1 MKLIKLLM
9 ELLSIGLR
17 RGAAVSKPLLIG
29 IRSDELITRARPMV
43 VMKNLII
50 ALSLLVS
57 GAALAEAQLGKDY
70 SLLNPAQPTST
81 KKIEVLEFFF
91 YGCSHCFHLHPLLSA
106 WEKTMPKDVELTL
119 VPTIFRDSWEPMAN
133 TFYALE
139 SMGQQ
144 RQLHDA
150 LYRAWNEENLALTE
164 ADKIADFV
172 AKRGV
177 DRAKF
182 TAAYN
187 SFSMKSKVTR
197 AKQMIR
203 SYGISG
209 TPTLVV
215 DGKYV
220 IEGLQP
226 EDAIRTLKEVI
237 VMARKAHR
245 GK

>member
-1 MKLIKLLM
+1 MNSL
-9 ELLSIGLR
+9 
-17 RGAAVSKPLLIG
+17 
-29 IRSDELITRARPMV
+29 IRSLV
-43 VMKNLII
+43 VAVVLFI
-50 ALSLLVS
+50 S
-57 GAALAEAQLGKDY
+57 GAALADAQLGKDY
-70 SLLNPAQPTST
+70 SLLNPAQPTGT

-106 WEKTMPKDVELTL
+106 WEKTMPKDVELTF

-144 RQLHDA
+144 QQLHDA
-150 LYRAWNEENLALTE
+150 LYRAWNEENLALTD

-172 AKRGV
+172 AKHGV

-187 SFSMKSKVTR
+187 SFSMQSKVTR

-203 SYGISG
+203 SYNISG

-226 EDAIRTLKEVI
+226 EDTIRALKEVI

-245 GK
+245 S

>member
-1 MKLIKLLM
+1 MKSMIKGLLVAVA
-9 ELLSIGLR
+9 LFIY
-17 RGAAVSKPLLIG
+17 GAA
-29 IRSDELITRARPMV
+29 
-43 VMKNLII
+43 I
-50 ALSLLVS
+50 AEPV
-57 GAALAEAQLGKDY
+57 LGKDY
-70 SLLNPAQPTST
+70 KILNPAQPTST

-106 WEKTMPKDVELTL
+106 WEKTMPKDVELTF
-119 VPTIFRDSWEPMAN
+119 VPTVFRDSWEPMAN

-139 SMGQQ
+139 SLGQRQ
-144 RQLHDA
+144 QLHDA
-150 LYRAWNEENLALTE
+150 LYRAWNEENMTLTDE
-164 ADKIADFV
+164 GKIGDFV
-172 AKRGV
+172 AKHGV
-177 DRAKF
+177 DQAKF
-182 TAAYN
+182 TAAYS
-187 SFSMKSKVTR
+187 SFSMQSKVTR

-226 EDAIRTLKEVI
+226 EDTIRALKEVI

-245 GK
+245 S

>member
-1 MKLIKLLM
+1 MNSL
-9 ELLSIGLR
+9 
-17 RGAAVSKPLLIG
+17 
-29 IRSDELITRARPMV
+29 IRSLV
-43 VMKNLII
+43 VAV
-50 ALSLLVS
+50 ALFIS
-57 GAALAEAQLGKDY
+57 GAALADAQLGKDY
-70 SLLNPAQPTST
+70 SLLNPAQPTGT

-106 WEKTMPKDVELTL
+106 WEKTMPKDVELTF

-144 RQLHDA
+144 QQLHDA
-150 LYRAWNEENLALTE
+150 LYRAWNEENLALTD

-172 AKRGV
+172 AKHGV
-177 DRAKF
+177 DRVKF

-187 SFSMKSKVTR
+187 SFSMQSKVTR

-203 SYGISG
+203 SYNISG

-226 EDAIRTLKEVI
+226 EDTIRALKEVI

-245 GK
+245 S

>member
-1 MKLIKLLM
+1 MNKLIK
-9 ELLSIGLR
+9 G
-17 RGAAVSKPLLIG
+17 
-29 IRSDELITRARPMV
+29 
-43 VMKNLII
+43 
-50 ALSLLVS
+50 LLVAVALFIN
-57 GAALAEAQLGKDY
+57 GAALADAQLGKDY
-70 SLLNPAQPTST
+70 SLLNPAQPTGT

-106 WEKTMPKDVELTL
+106 WEKTMPKDVELTF
-119 VPTIFRDSWEPMAN
+119 VPTVFRDSWEPMAN

-144 RQLHDA
+144 QQLHDA
-150 LYRAWNEENLALTE
+150 LYRAWNEENLALTD
-164 ADKIADFV
+164 ADNIADFV
-172 AKRGV
+172 AKHGV

-182 TAAYN
+182 TVAYS
-187 SFSMKSKVTR
+187 SFSMQSKVTR

-203 SYGISG
+203 SYGING

-226 EDAIRTLKEVI
+226 EDTIRALKEVI

-245 GK
+245 S

>member
-1 MKLIKLLM
+1 M
-9 ELLSIGLR
+9 ESL
-17 RGAAVSKPLLIG
+17 
-29 IRSDELITRARPMV
+29 IRSLV
-43 VMKNLII
+43 VAV
-50 ALSLLVS
+50 ALFIS
-57 GAALAEAQLGKDY
+57 GAALAGAQLGKDY
-70 SLLNPAQPTST
+70 SLLNPAQPTGT

-106 WEKTMPKDVELTL
+106 WEKTMPKDVELTF

-144 RQLHDA
+144 QQLHDA
-150 LYRAWNEENLALTE
+150 LYRAWNEENLALTD

-172 AKRGV
+172 AKHGV

-187 SFSMKSKVTR
+187 SFSMQSKVTR

-203 SYGISG
+203 SYGING

-226 EDAIRTLKEVI
+226 EDTIRALKEVI

-245 GK
+245 S

>member
-1 MKLIKLLM
+1 VNKLIKGLLV
-9 ELLSIGLR
+9 
-17 RGAAVSKPLLIG
+17 AVSLFI
-29 IRSDELITRARPMV
+29 
-43 VMKNLII
+43 
-50 ALSLLVS
+50 S

-70 SLLNPAQPTST
+70 NLLNPEQPTST
-81 KKIEVLEFFF
+81 RKIEVLEFFF

-106 WEKTMPKDVELTL
+106 WEKTMPKDVELTF
-119 VPTIFRDSWEPMAN
+119 VPTVFRDSWEPMAN

-139 SMGQQ
+139 SMGKLQQ
-144 RQLHDA
+144 VHDA
-150 LYRAWNEENLALTE
+150 LYRAWNEENMALVE
-164 ADKIADFV
+164 EDKIADFV
-172 AKRGV
+172 VKHGV

-187 SFSMKSKVTR
+187 SFSMQSKVTR

-203 SYGISG
+203 SYGING

-226 EDAIRTLKEVI
+226 EDTIRALKEVI
-237 VMARKAHR
+237 VMARKEHR
-245 GK
+245 S

>member
-1 MKLIKLLM
+1 MKSMIKGLLV
-9 ELLSIGLR
+9 
-17 RGAAVSKPLLIG
+17 A
-29 IRSDELITRARPMV
+29 
-43 VMKNLII
+43 I
-50 ALSLLVS
+50 ALFIS
-57 GAALAEAQLGKDY
+57 GTALADAQLGKDY
-70 SLLNPAQPTST
+70 SLLNPPQPTST
-81 KKIEVLEFFF
+81 SKIEVLEFFF

-106 WEKTMPKDVELTL
+106 WEKTMPKDVELTF
-119 VPTIFRDSWEPMAN
+119 VPTVFRDSWEPMAN

-144 RQLHDA
+144 QQLRDA
-150 LYRAWNEENLALTE
+150 LYRAWNEENMALVDE
-164 ADKIADFV
+164 DKIADFV
-172 AKRGV
+172 AKHGV

-187 SFSMKSKVTR
+187 SFSMQSKVTR

-203 SYGISG
+203 IYGING

-226 EDAIRTLKEVI
+226 EDTIRALKEVI
-237 VMARKAHR
+237 VMARKTHR
-245 GK
+245 G